1 LVGFWVFGGGA
12 FTGISATHHD
22 AYDEIP
28 HAPELSYYLGDPV
41 GGIIAQK
48 TLRLVPL
55 RVAGLL

>member
-1 LVGFWVFGGGA
+1 VGFWVFGGGA
-12 FTGISATHHD
+12 FTGISTTHHD

>member
-1 LVGFWVFGGGA
+1 VGFWVFGGGA
-12 FTGISATHHD
+12 FTGISAT
-22 AYDEIP
+22 DEIP